1 MYVYAF
7 AHSLVFN
14 ALCRGQRSGAIQFA
28 LFGQLRASVGPHKE
42 IQCVPHT
49 TGSMSANCSLGIHIL
64 GSNSLIYGV
73 ACTSTQESNICSVNL

>member
-14 ALCRGQRSGAIQFA
+14 ALCRGQCSGAIQFA
-28 LFGQLRASVGPHKE
+28 LFGQHRASVGPHKE

-49 TGSMSANCSLGIHIL
+49 TRSISANWSLGIRML
-64 GSNSLIYGV
+64 GSNSVIYSI
-73 ACTSTQESNICSVNL
+73 AWMNICSVNL

>member
-14 ALCRGQRSGAIQFA
+14 ALCRGQRSGAIRFA
-28 LFGQLRASVGPHKE
+28 MFGQHRASVGLHKE

-49 TGSMSANCSLGIHIL
+49 TGSMSANWSLGIRML
-64 GSNSLIYGV
+64 GSNSVIYSI
-73 ACTSTQESNICSVNL
+73 AWTSTQESNICSVNL